1 MTIFVHRRGDTYIAQ
16 VDPPESKARWKTD
29 RPYPRDELRWKIEA
43 LGVHP
48 IDVADA
54 FDAADA
60 RAERA
65 EKGPTEADIKVA
77 EQLWPRDVPDQRH
90 VAELMAGTDL
100 TAAEAKLILDLVRGD
115 TTLKKV
121 GRRLFWMQLA
131 KGFRR
136 SPKKLP

>member
-1 MTIFVHRRGDTYIAQ
+1 MTVFVHRRGDTYIAQ
-16 VDPPESKARWKTD
+16 VDPPESQAIWKTD

-54 FDAADA
+54 FEAADA

-77 EQLWPRDVPDQRH
+77 EQRWPRDVPDQQH
-90 VAELMAGTDL
+90 VVELMAGTDL

-115 TTLKKV
+115 ATLKKIR
-121 GRRLFWMQLA
+121 RRLFWTQLA
-131 KGFRR
+131 KSFRR
-136 SPKKLP
+136 SPK

>member
-1 MTIFVHRRGDTYIAQ
+1 MTVIVHRRGDSYIAQ
-16 VDPPESKARWKTD
+16 VDPPESKAIWKTD

-54 FDAADA
+54 FEAADT

-65 EKGPTEADIKVA
+65 EKGPTRADIRVA
-77 EQLWPRDVPDQRH
+77 EQRWPRNVPDQQH

-100 TAAEAKLILDLVRGD
+100 TAAEAKLILDLARGD
-115 TTLKKV
+115 TTINKF
-121 GRRLFWMQLA
+121 RRRVFWMQLA
-131 KGFRR
+131 NLFRR
-136 SPKKLP
+136 SPNTLP

>member
-1 MTIFVHRRGDTYIAQ
+1 MTVFVHRRGNGYIAQ
-16 VDPPESKARWKTD
+16 VDPPDSNQIWKTD

-54 FDAADA
+54 FEAADA

-77 EQLWPRDVPDQRH
+77 EQRWPRDVPDQQH

-115 TTLKKV
+115 TTLKKMR
-121 GRRLFWMQLA
+121 RRLFWTQLA
-131 KGFRR
+131 KSFRR
-136 SPKKLP
+136 SPK

>member
-1 MTIFVHRRGDTYIAQ
+1 VTVFVHRRGNGYIAQ
-16 VDPPESKARWKTD
+16 VEPPESKQIWKTD

-54 FDAADA
+54 FEAADA

-65 EKGPTEADIKVA
+65 EKGPTKADIRVA
-77 EQLWPRDVPDQRH
+77 EQRWPRDVPDRQH
-90 VAELMAGTDL
+90 VADLMAGTDL
-100 TAAEAKLILDLVRGD
+100 TAAEAKLILDLARGD
-115 TTLKKV
+115 TTINKI
-121 GRRLFWMQLA
+121 RRRVFWLYVSNLFRW
-131 KGFRR
+131 